1 MEEKNASKTVL
12 LQVRIPREL
21 RDDFIRTVRG
31 QDDNA
36 SRIIRHWIREYLR
49 EHMHPDL
56 FEQY

>member
-1 MEEKNASKTVL
+1 MKEKNEPKTVL

-36 SRIIRHWIREYLR
+36 SRLIRHWIRDYLH
-49 EHMHPDL
+49 EHKQPDL
-56 FEQY
+56 FGPY

>member
-1 MEEKNASKTVL
+1 MKEKDEPKSVL

-36 SRIIRHWIREYLR
+36 SRLIRHWIREYLH
-49 EHMHPDL
+49 EPTQPDL
-56 FEQY
+56 FEHY